1 MMRRAF
7 AKVFLTIFLLSS
19 AGAVLTACNMMEGA
33 GQDMSAGGHA
43 LSNSAER
50 NK

>member
-1 MMRRAF
+1 MRRAF

-19 AGAVLTACNMMEGA
+19 AGAVLTACNTMEGA
-33 GQDMSAGGHA
+33 GQDMSAGGRA